1 MTFNSLQFAAF
12 FIVVLLIYSRLRM
25 NGQNLLIVLAG
36 IIFYGAF
43 DWRFPVI
50 LAVSTIVD
58 YSVGRGLGRA
68 TKSVHRKLLLAI
80 SLVAQLGL
88 LGFFKYYDFFSRTSY
103 DLFHLDFVTLHIILP
118 IGISF
123 YTFQTLGYVITVYRG
138 HMEAEKNFLIF
149 ATFVS
154 WFPVLLAGPI
164 GRAPVML
171 PQFKKRR
178 ELPSRAATE
187 SALMLIF
194 FGLVKKV
201 VVADA
206 LASYVN
212 TVYSGNLAQY
222 GWPSLVLATVA
233 FALEVYGDFSG
244 YSDIARGL
252 SRLLGVE
259 VSRNFEQPFLSR
271 DIREFWTRWHTS
283 MSSWFVDF
291 VGGPL
296 GGANV
301 GKWRALINVMIIMG
315 VIGLWHGPAW
325 HYVIWGLFN
334 GFLIVLWRVFAPGTP
349 RRHPMKLRFREVPGI
364 LLTFALFVMGAV
376 FFRATN
382 IHDALIVFKHVLELR
397 PGLWAGSSA
406 LLVPIL
412 LALALLLDLLDR
424 RARIRTIETVRVR
437 ARLGAEATVQEAQYE
452 SLIVDIPTAVAGP
465 MLGVLVV
472 SFLVFAGGTPIPF
485 IYFKF

>member
-1 MTFNSLQFAAF
+1 MTFNSLQFAVF
-12 FIVVLLIYSRLRM
+12 FLVVLGLYHRLPFK
-25 NGQNLLIVLAG
+25 GQNLLIVVAG

-58 YSVGRGLGRA
+58 YTVGRALGRA
-68 TKSVHRKLLLAI
+68 AKSRHRKLLLAT

-88 LGFFKYYDFFSRTSY
+88 LSVFKYFNFFTRSAG
-103 DLFHLDFVTLHIILP
+103 HLLHADFVTLNIILP

-123 YTFQTLGYVITVYRG
+123 YTFQTLGYVITVYRKG
-138 HMEAEKNFLIF
+138 MEPEKDFLAF

-171 PQFKKRR
+171 PQFKHRR
-178 ELPSRAATE
+178 TPPDRASVE
-187 SALMLIF
+187 SALMLIL
-194 FGLVKKV
+194 FGLIKKV
-201 VVADA
+201 VIADA
-206 LASYVN
+206 LAGYVN
-212 TVYSGNLAQY
+212 TVYANPSAY
-222 GWPSLVLATVA
+222 GWESLVLASLA
-233 FALEVYGDFSG
+233 FSLQVYGDFSG

-296 GGANV
+296 GGAKV
-301 GKWRALINVMIIMG
+301 GKWRAAINVMIIMG
-315 VIGLWHGPAW
+315 LIGLWHGPAW

-334 GFLIVLWRVFAPGTP
+334 GFLIVLWRLFASASP
-349 RRHPMKLRFREVPGI
+349 RRHPMKLRFREAPGI
-364 LLTFALFVMGAV
+364 IVTFGFFVVGAV
-376 FFRATN
+376 FFRSTT
-382 IHDALIVFKHVLELR
+382 IHDALVVIKHTLELK

-406 LLVPIL
+406 VLVPIL
-412 LALALLLDLLDR
+412 LALVFVLDMLDR
-424 RARIRTIETVRVR
+424 RARIRTIEHVRVR
-437 ARLGAEATVQEAQYE
+437 ARLGAEATPSEGRYE
-452 SLIVDIPTAVAGP
+452 SLIVKVPVAIAGP
-465 MLGVLVV
+465 LLGLMLVGLI
-472 SFLVFAGGTPIPF
+472 VFSGGAPIPF
-485 IYFKF
+485 IYFHF